1 MRVPLDNPDA
11 PPALH
16 NSRLP
21 GALASGPFR
30 SLLLA
35 QGVFDIGI
43 AMRMAAQSWVVLALT
58 GSAMWVGMAAG
69 ARAVPVIFLAAFAG
83 VAADR
88 FPRRLILFFSMSW
101 MAAIV
106 AATALITVTG
116 TAEAWH
122 YVALAFGVGIG
133 ASFHGP
139 SFFALVTSIVPAR
152 QRARANGM
160 VSFVGTS
167 GEMTGPLIA
176 GLLIAASGAGVVF
189 WVVSIGYMAGALL
202 ILRVREP
209 AIAARAGHA
218 PIADL
223 REGLKYASRTQPLPW
238 LIVLVM
244 LQNLFSVAIFPLM
257 PVYAEQ
263 VLDVGAGGFG
273 LMGGALGA
281 GLLGSSVIVTVFGT
295 HRRRALVMF
304 FAGVVWDLSMV
315 GFAFSRIFP
324 LSLLLLFLMGLGGVV
339 WVNAAL
345 TIFQNVS
352 SEEMRGRVMS
362 LYVLS
367 MEMFPLGWL
376 VGGLLAAW
384 VGNEEALVISAL
396 CGTPVMALALLL
408 SPSLRRA

>member
-1 MRVPLDNPDA
+1 VAENEHST
-11 PPALH
+11 AL
-16 NSRLP
+16 STGRLP
-21 GALASGPFR
+21 GALSSGPFR

-43 AMRMAAQSWVVLALT
+43 AMRMAAQSWVVLAVT
-58 GSAMWVGMAAG
+58 GSAMWVGLAAG
-69 ARAVPVIFLAAFAG
+69 ARAVPVMLLAAFAG

-88 FPRRLILFFSMSW
+88 LPRRLILFCSMTW
-101 MAAIV
+101 MAGIV
-106 AATALITVTG
+106 ALTALVTISG
-116 TAEAWH
+116 KAEAWH

-133 ASFHGP
+133 ASFQGP
-139 SFFALVTSIVPAR
+139 SFFAVLTSIIPEH

-176 GLLIAASGAGVVF
+176 GLLIAASGAGLVF
-189 WVVSIGYMAGALL
+189 SIVSVGYLAGAML
-202 ILRVREP
+202 ILRLKEP
-209 AIAARAGHA
+209 ARTALTGLSS
-218 PIADL
+218 PVSEL
-223 REGLKYASRTQPLPW
+223 REGLTYAARTQPLPW

-244 LQNLFSVAIFPLM
+244 LQNLFAVAIFPLM

-295 HRRRALVMF
+295 HHRRALVMF
-304 FAGVVWDLSMV
+304 FAGVVWDVSMIS
-315 GFAFSRIFP
+315 FAFSRIFP
-324 LSLLLLFLMGLGGVV
+324 LSLFLLFMMGLGGVV

-345 TIFQNVS
+345 TIFQGVS
-352 SEEMRGRVMS
+352 SEEMRGRVMA

-376 VGGLLAAW
+376 VGGLLATW
-384 VGNEEALVISAL
+384 LGYEQALIVSAL

-408 SPSLRRA
+408 SQSLRRA

>member
-1 MRVPLDNPDA
+1 
-11 PPALH
+11 
-16 NSRLP
+16 
-21 GALASGPFR
+21 
-30 SLLLA
+30 
-35 QGVFDIGI
+35 
-43 AMRMAAQSWVVLALT
+43 MRMAAQSWVVLALT

-69 ARAVPVIFLAAFAG
+69 ARAVPIILLAAFAG

-88 FPRRLILFFSMSW
+88 FPRRLILFFSMVW
-101 MAAIV
+101 MAGIV
-106 AATALITVTG
+106 AATALVTISG
-116 TAEAWH
+116 KAEAWH
-122 YVALAFGVGIG
+122 YVALAFAVGIG
-133 ASFHGP
+133 ATFHGP
-139 SFFALVTSIVPAR
+139 SFFALVTSIVPPA

-176 GLLIAASGAGVVF
+176 GLLIAASGAGQVF
-189 WVVSIGYMAGALL
+189 SIVSFGYFAGAML
-202 ILRVREP
+202 ILRVKEP
-209 AIAARAGHA
+209 AHA
-218 PIADL
+218 ERTDRSSPVTEL

-244 LQNLFSVAIFPLM
+244 LQNLFAVAIFPLM

-263 VLDVGAGGFG
+263 VLDVGASGFG

-304 FAGVVWDLSMV
+304 FAGVVWDICMV
-315 GFAFSRIFP
+315 SFAFSRIFP
-324 LSLLLLFLMGLGGVV
+324 LSLFFLFVMGLGGVV

-352 SEEMRGRVMS
+352 SEVMRGRVMA

-376 VGGLLAAW
+376 VGGLLATW
-384 VGNEEALVISAL
+384 LGYEQALIVSAL
-396 CGTPVMALALLL
+396 FGTPVMALGLVL